1 MNGRTDILQIVTQLE
16 AGGAQRCAIENAR
29 EFRRRGITT
38 ATCFLYRKREVWTSE
53 TDSAC
58 LLDRPPRSLVDYA
71 TIFCRL
77 WRILRQRRPQT
88 VIAYS
93 HYANVFGCLFAFL
106 AGVPNRAANQ
116 TGLPDRIP
124 AIARRLDFLFGTIG
138 IYTSIIANSRTTF
151 EALATRPPG
160 YAARLHMVANGIS
173 APETKLTREEA
184 RSRLALPG
192 AVCVFVTVGRLAAVK
207 NHARLIEAMREVDN
221 AILLIAGDGECREAL
236 ERQCTDPALGG
247 RVRLLGEV
255 APDDLGDLFVAA
267 DAFVLPSLWESFGLA
282 AVEAVAA
289 GLPVAVSDIP
299 ALREVLSVETGP
311 GALFFAPDSVDAIA
325 DCLQALRDNVTLRTE
340 IATSLAPVSQR
351 YSASAMADG
360 FIEASGHGG

>member
-1 MNGRTDILQIVTQLE
+1 MSARSGILQIVTQLE

-29 EFRRRGITT
+29 EFRRRGIATE
-38 ATCFLYRKREVWTSE
+38 TCFLYAKRDVWSGE
-53 TDSAC
+53 PGLVS
-58 LLDRPPRSLVDYA
+58 LFDRPPRSVTDYA

-77 WRILRQRRPQT
+77 WRMLRRRRPET

-93 HYANVFGCLFAFL
+93 HYANVFGCLFAFF

-138 IYTSIIANSRTTF
+138 IYTAIIANSRTTF

-160 YAARLHMVANGIS
+160 YAARLKMVANGVG
-173 APETKLTREEA
+173 APVTELTRAEA
-184 RSRLALPG
+184 RSRFDIPEAI
-192 AVCVFVTVGRLAAVK
+192 CVFVTVGRLAEVK
-207 NHARLIEAMREVDN
+207 NHARLIEAMRGIDD
-221 AILLIAGDGECREAL
+221 AILLIAGDGECREVL
-236 ERQCTDPALGG
+236 ERQCADPALDG

-255 APDDLGDLFVAA
+255 APDGLGDLFAAA

-289 GLPVAVSDIP
+289 GLPVAAADIP
-299 ALREVLSVETGP
+299 ALREVLSVEAGP
-311 GALFFAPDSVDAIA
+311 GALFFATDSVDVIA
-325 DCLQALRDNVTLRTE
+325 DSLRSLRDDAALRTE
-340 IATSLAPVSQR
+340 IAASLAPVALR
-351 YSASAMADG
+351 YGASAMADG
-360 FIEASGHGG
+360 FLEASRHGR